1 MAEDTGGKQFMF
13 VTWFYSPGALLPYQ
27 LLAVSPPAALFSPGL

>member
-13 VTWFYSPGALLPYQ
+13 VTWFYSPGALFPYQ
-27 LLAVSPPAALFSPGL
+27 PLADPSLATLFSPHL